1 MRFSLVIKRSIA
13 ILNACSIVATQAIFA
28 NQIVIDTTQAINNP
42 HLTHSD
48 NNIDIVNIAKPTQAG
63 ISNNFYH
70 DFNVSQNGAILNNA
84 LSQDALVQTQLA
96 GYIYSNPNLD
106 SATAKLI
113 LNQVTG
119 GNISQ
124 LLGYLEIAGSKADM
138 ILANPN
144 GITCQGCGFI
154 NAANV
159 TLATGLLSKEELER
173 LNALQ
178 QYNTSIPIT
187 LNIKRGDI
195 VVDTLDA
202 RNVTSL
208 TLLAK
213 SMNVADSL
221 QAQNLRVLLGSNQV
235 SFSPLTLLY
244 QPIITNNKDT
254 QNALALDVAYL
265 GSIVSNKIFIVATDE
280 GVGIKNAGIIASTA
294 STDSNNSGFVLQA
307 NGKIEIAKPIDTTT
321 LANIHSTPNHDN
333 ASNNNMITN
342 NPTSQDSIDT
352 ASNITFAPT
361 LYAEGSMDI
370 QAQSLENYSIIHA
383 QGDIAIKADSI
394 LNKGHADIDKK
405 VISTEK
411 FNSWH
416 PTLNGK
422 FGDGYGTGTYNTT
435 YRYDIVTYQEEINQ
449 DTYSP
454 SIIIGDNIT
463 IQAKDFTND
472 TGIIHA
478 KGEFNNYA
486 QNFVNTSPQ
495 LRQIVA
501 YENGTKETYDRHG
514 KCNWLLDWISKDFFC
529 GSTWTTT
536 GFTRASEYTLLDY
549 KAPDISLN
557 NLEANSLQTILTI
570 GSNSTQPNVYTNDL
584 QGVISGF
591 GFQKHIID
599 NNIIFKA
606 DTNNLAHATSLDSLR
621 QVSQIHNAPFMSEY
635 QQRLQNL
642 TNAKDTSLQ
651 IGISGSTI
659 NIQAQNAINESNLSA
674 GRDLLIDSDFIIN
687 NNGQIIA
694 TEGLNLKADSIKQ
707 NGGTLKADNVK
718 IKANDVSIASSALSN
733 KAQKTYTTLGFQ
745 GNRFGFFEAVAST
758 SSNTTLGSLARIE
771 GNNINI
777 TADNASLKGADL
789 QAKGNINIISDT
801 LTIDTLATNNAY
813 SDKTATYNTT
823 HNIASSLNANNIT
836 LQTNND
842 MTLVSASLQADNSL
856 TLDSGENITMD
867 TVKDSTHSITNTK
880 DTKSETFST
889 TTTHTAETKTNA
901 TNLASNLAGDTINI
915 NANKNIETYNLN
927 ATSNDIHINAGDT
940 LTLSNRADIEQT
952 HTNTRVENVGFTAS
966 ADNGK
971 FSISVGKDTIS
982 TNTMSQDNTHNNTA
996 LQGQNIALQAA
1007 NDVKLES
1014 TDINTNDTMNIAG
1027 KNVSIQALDN
1037 TSNTT
1042 TTTHFTSNRFGIS
1055 INQDAVIKPLVN
1067 VAVINPAKNDL
1078 NNMPFAF
1085 TKNLSNKIQP
1095 LSFDINLEVGF
1106 THKNITTTQNDF
1118 STSAS
1123 SANLSGKNISIV
1135 ATNDANIIGS
1145 NVTGQSIDLSG
1156 KNVNIEAKEEIS
1168 NTSAKTVANEI
1179 KTELKLEIG
1188 KNNSISGGVDYNR
1201 NTNDTITNIVKHKGS
1216 NIVADNLTITANDTT
1231 NIIGSN
1237 IATQDTTITTKDF
1250 NLAQATNTESSKT
1263 DSTNLSVNADVTFNG
1278 SIGFNANGSYGNTH
1292 NNTFKTVAQGST
1304 FSANNLI
1311 LNSSNDSNII
1321 GSNMHIANTADIQ
1334 TNNFNVTSATNTNTQ
1349 NTSNFNI
1356 NGGFGFGGGFNVS
1369 LGMDQGSSNTHAT
1382 TNTASNLTI
1391 GNLALNANGDTNL
1404 IGSNLNAQNAEIATN
1419 TLNLTASKDS
1429 QYTNSQSFGA
1439 DVGFKNGFDMK
1450 ANTSIGS
1457 SDSTS
1462 YNNAQFQTQNLT
1474 LTTNDNL
1481 NMHGATIQADTMN
1494 ANVGGNLNIT
1504 SLQDSKN
1511 AMQLDVNISSNIK
1524 DTNVGFMHTDYKS
1537 VTNQSGINGGLFT
1550 LNVGGD
1556 TSMQGAYIEG
1566 SKGSSFTTDSLS
1578 GSSLSNSSFYID
1590 NANSTK
1596 VGFIPYSSQGTTISS
1611 IGQNI
1616 VITTHN
1622 SDGIVRNQRQNN
1634 EAIDFSQEVA
1644 QSIIKDNN
1652 AIVNEVVASIQNPKQ
1667 AVKKH
1672 IIMPTLQPAIN
1683 TISSNVAN
1691 GLTNVSNEILD
1702 TSTVEQTFKD
1712 TNNIK
1717 NEVSQQI
1724 HKEIPILVDDLASKG
1739 VDKVLDISMP
1749 ITTKK

>member
-1 MRFSLVIKRSIA
+1 MKFSLVIKRSIA

-84 LSQDALVQTQLA
+84 LSQDVLVNTQLA

-422 FGDGYGTGTYNTT
+422 FSDSYGTGTYHTT

-454 SIIIGDNIT
+454 SIIMGNNIT

-486 QNFVNTSPQ
+486 RNFVNTSPQ
-495 LRQIVA
+495 LRQIVT
-501 YENGTKETYDRHG
+501 YENGTKETYNRHG

-536 GFTRASEYTLLDY
+536 GFTRASEYALLDY

-557 NLEANSLQTILTI
+557 SLEANSLQTILTI
-570 GSNSTQPNVYTNDL
+570 GSNSMQPNVYTNDL

-606 DTNNLAHATSLDSLR
+606 DTNNLAHVTSLDSLR

-659 NIQAQNAINESNLSA
+659 NIQAQNVINESNLSA

-777 TADNASLKGADL
+777 TADNTSLKGADL

-823 HNIASSLNANNIT
+823 HNIASSLNANDIT

-901 TNLASNLAGDTINI
+901 TNLTSNFAGDTINI
-915 NANKNIETYNLN
+915 NANKNIEAYNLN

-940 LTLSNRADIEQT
+940 LTLSNRADIKQT
-952 HTNTRVENVGFTAS
+952 NTNTRVENVGFATS
-966 ADNGK
+966 TDNGK
-971 FSISVGKDTIS
+971 FSISVGKDTTS

-996 LQGQNIALQAA
+996 LQGRNIALQAA

-1014 TDINTNDTMNIAG
+1014 TDINTNDTMNITG

-1037 TSNTT
+1037 TSTSITETN
-1042 TTTHFTSNRFGIS
+1042 FTSNRFGIS
-1055 INQDAVIKPLVN
+1055 IGTD
-1067 VAVINPAKNDL
+1067 
-1078 NNMPFAF
+1078 F
-1085 TKNLSNKIQP
+1085 TSI
-1095 LSFDINLEVGF
+1095 SGSIGF
-1106 THKNITTTQNDF
+1106 THKNATTNQNIFD
-1118 STSAS
+1118 TSAS
-1123 SANLSGKNISIV
+1123 STNLLGKNTSIV
-1135 ATNDANIIGS
+1135 ATNDTNIIGS
-1145 NVTGQSIDLSG
+1145 NVAGTNVALSG
-1156 KNVNIEAKEEIS
+1156 KNVNIEAKKEVS
-1168 NTSAKTVANEI
+1168 NTSINKVENEI
-1179 KTELKLEIG
+1179 TIGLKGEIG
-1188 KNNSISGGVDYNR
+1188 LNKKYEAGFGVEYNGDITDTTKNT
-1201 NTNDTITNIVKHKGS
+1201 TNHKSS

-1237 IATQDTTITTKDF
+1237 ITTQDTTITTKDF
-1250 NLAQATNTESSKT
+1250 NLTQATNTESSKT

-1369 LGMDQGSSNTHAT
+1369 LGMDQGYSNTHAT
-1382 TNTASNLTI
+1382 TNAASSLTI

-1439 DVGFKNGFDMK
+1439 NVGFKNGFDMK

-1524 DTNVGFMHTDYKS
+1524 DTNVGFIHTDYKS

-1556 TSMQGAYIEG
+1556 TSMRGAYIEG
-1566 SKGSSFTTDSLS
+1566 TKGSSFTTDSLS

-1611 IGQNI
+1611 IGQDI
-1616 VITTHN
+1616 VLTTHN

-1634 EAIDFSQEVA
+1634 EAIDFSQETA

-1667 AVKKH
+1667 AIKKH

-1683 TISSNVAN
+1683 TISSDVAN

-1702 TSTVEQTFKD
+1702 TSTVKQIFKD

>member
-1 MRFSLVIKRSIA
+1 MKFSLVIKRSIA

-84 LSQDALVQTQLA
+84 LSQDVLVNTQLA

-422 FGDGYGTGTYNTT
+422 FSDSYGTGTYHTT

-454 SIIIGDNIT
+454 SIIMGNNIT

-486 QNFVNTSPQ
+486 RNFVNTSPQ
-495 LRQIVA
+495 LRQIVT
-501 YENGTKETYDRHG
+501 YENGTKETYNRHG

-536 GFTRASEYTLLDY
+536 GFTRASEYALLDY

-557 NLEANSLQTILTI
+557 SLEANSLQTILTI
-570 GSNSTQPNVYTNDL
+570 GSNSMQPNVYTNDL

-606 DTNNLAHATSLDSLR
+606 DTNNLAHVTSLDSLR

-659 NIQAQNAINESNLSA
+659 NIQAQNVINESNLSA

-777 TADNASLKGADL
+777 TADNTSLKGADL

-823 HNIASSLNANNIT
+823 HNIASSLNANDIT

-901 TNLASNLAGDTINI
+901 TNLTSNFAGDTINI
-915 NANKNIETYNLN
+915 NANKNIEAYNLN

-940 LTLSNRADIEQT
+940 LTLSNRADIKQT
-952 HTNTRVENVGFTAS
+952 NTNTRVENVGFATS
-966 ADNGK
+966 TDNGK
-971 FSISVGKDTIS
+971 FSISVGKDTTS

-996 LQGQNIALQAA
+996 LQGRNIALQAA

-1014 TDINTNDTMNIAG
+1014 TDINTNDTMNITG

-1037 TSNTT
+1037 TSTSITETN
-1042 TTTHFTSNRFGIS
+1042 FTSNRFGIS
-1055 INQDAVIKPLVN
+1055 IGTD
-1067 VAVINPAKNDL
+1067 
-1078 NNMPFAF
+1078 F
-1085 TKNLSNKIQP
+1085 TSI
-1095 LSFDINLEVGF
+1095 SGSIGF
-1106 THKNITTTQNDF
+1106 THKNATTNQNIFD
-1118 STSAS
+1118 TSAS
-1123 SANLSGKNISIV
+1123 STNLLGKNTSIV
-1135 ATNDANIIGS
+1135 ATNDTNIIGS
-1145 NVTGQSIDLSG
+1145 NVAGTNVALSG
-1156 KNVNIEAKEEIS
+1156 KNVNIEAKKEVS
-1168 NTSAKTVANEI
+1168 NTSINKVENEI
-1179 KTELKLEIG
+1179 TIGLKGEIG
-1188 KNNSISGGVDYNR
+1188 LNKKYEAGFGVEYNGDITDTTKNT
-1201 NTNDTITNIVKHKGS
+1201 TNHKSS

-1237 IATQDTTITTKDF
+1237 ITTQDTTITTKDF
-1250 NLAQATNTESSKT
+1250 NLTQATNTESSKT

-1369 LGMDQGSSNTHAT
+1369 LGMDQGYSNTHAT
-1382 TNTASNLTI
+1382 TNAASSLTI

-1481 NMHGATIQADTMN
+1481 NMHGATIQADMMN

-1524 DTNVGFMHTDYKS
+1524 DTNVGFMHADYKS

-1556 TSMQGAYIEG
+1556 TSMRGAYIEG
-1566 SKGSSFTTDSLS
+1566 TKGSSFTTDSLS

-1590 NANSTK
+1590 NTNSTK

-1611 IGQNI
+1611 IGQDI
-1616 VITTHN
+1616 VLTTHN

-1634 EAIDFSQEVA
+1634 EAIDFSQETA
-1644 QSIIKDNN
+1644 QSVIKNNN

-1683 TISSNVAN
+1683 TISSDVAN

-1702 TSTVEQTFKD
+1702 TSAMESVFNGD
-1712 TNNIK
+1712 TSKIK

>member
-1 MRFSLVIKRSIA
+1 MKFSLVIKRSIA

-28 NQIVIDTTQAINNP
+28 NQIVIYTTHAINNP

-84 LSQDALVQTQLA
+84 LSQDVLVNTQLA

-422 FGDGYGTGTYNTT
+422 FSDSYGTGTYHTT

-454 SIIIGDNIT
+454 SIIMGNNIT

-486 QNFVNTSPQ
+486 RNFVNTSPQ
-495 LRQIVA
+495 LRQIVT
-501 YENGTKETYDRHG
+501 YENGTKETYNRHG

-536 GFTRASEYTLLDY
+536 GFTRASEYALLDY

-557 NLEANSLQTILTI
+557 SLEANSLQTILTI
-570 GSNSTQPNVYTNDL
+570 GSNSMQPNVYTNDL

-606 DTNNLAHATSLDSLR
+606 DTNNLAHVTSLDSLR

-659 NIQAQNAINESNLSA
+659 NIQAQNVINESNLSA

-777 TADNASLKGADL
+777 TADNTSLKGADL

-823 HNIASSLNANNIT
+823 HNIASSLNANDIT

-901 TNLASNLAGDTINI
+901 TNLTSNFAGDTINI
-915 NANKNIETYNLN
+915 NANKNIEAYNLN

-940 LTLSNRADIEQT
+940 LTLSNRADIKQT
-952 HTNTRVENVGFTAS
+952 NTNTRVENVGFATS
-966 ADNGK
+966 TDNGK
-971 FSISVGKDTIS
+971 FSISVGKDTTS

-996 LQGQNIALQAA
+996 LQGRNIALQAA

-1014 TDINTNDTMNIAG
+1014 TDINTNDTMNITG

-1037 TSNTT
+1037 TSTSITETN
-1042 TTTHFTSNRFGIS
+1042 FTSNRFGIS
-1055 INQDAVIKPLVN
+1055 IGTD
-1067 VAVINPAKNDL
+1067 
-1078 NNMPFAF
+1078 F
-1085 TKNLSNKIQP
+1085 TSI
-1095 LSFDINLEVGF
+1095 SGSIGF
-1106 THKNITTTQNDF
+1106 THKNATTNQNIFD
-1118 STSAS
+1118 TSAS
-1123 SANLSGKNISIV
+1123 STNLLGKNTSIV
-1135 ATNDANIIGS
+1135 ATNDTNIIGS
-1145 NVTGQSIDLSG
+1145 NVAGTNVALSG
-1156 KNVNIEAKEEIS
+1156 KNVNIEAKKEVS
-1168 NTSAKTVANEI
+1168 NTSINKVENEI
-1179 KTELKLEIG
+1179 TIGLKGEIG
-1188 KNNSISGGVDYNR
+1188 LNKKYEAGFGVEYNGDITDTTKNT
-1201 NTNDTITNIVKHKGS
+1201 TNHKSS

-1237 IATQDTTITTKDF
+1237 ITTQDTTITTKDF
-1250 NLAQATNTESSKT
+1250 NLTQATNTESSKT

-1369 LGMDQGSSNTHAT
+1369 LGMDQGYSNTHAT
-1382 TNTASNLTI
+1382 TNAASSLTI

-1481 NMHGATIQADTMN
+1481 NMHGATIQADMMN

-1524 DTNVGFMHTDYKS
+1524 DTNVGFMHADYKS

-1556 TSMQGAYIEG
+1556 TSMRGAYIEG
-1566 SKGSSFTTDSLS
+1566 TKGSSFTTDSLS

-1590 NANSTK
+1590 NTNSTK

-1611 IGQNI
+1611 IGQDI
-1616 VITTHN
+1616 VLTTHN

-1634 EAIDFSQEVA
+1634 EAIDFSQETA
-1644 QSIIKDNN
+1644 QSVIKNNN

-1683 TISSNVAN
+1683 TISSDVAN

-1702 TSTVEQTFKD
+1702 TSAMESVFNGD
-1712 TNNIK
+1712 TSKIK

>member
-383 QGDIAIKADSI
+383 QGDIAIKADSL

-422 FGDGYGTGTYNTT
+422 FGDSYGTGTYHTT

-478 KGEFNNYA
+478 KGDFNNYA

-501 YENGTKETYDRHG
+501 YENGTKQIYNRHG
-514 KCNWLLDWISKDFFC
+514 KCTPWIDNINKDFFC

-557 NLEANSLQTILTI
+557 SLEANSLQTILTI

-584 QGVISGF
+584 QGVISGL

-599 NNIIFKA
+599 NNIMFKA
-606 DTNNLAHATSLDSLR
+606 DTNNLAHVTPLDSLR

-707 NGGTLKADNVK
+707 NGGTLKADSVNMNAK
-718 IKANDVSIASSALSN
+718 DITISSSTLSN
-733 KAQKTYTTLGFQ
+733 KAQQT
-745 GNRFGFFEAVAST
+745 NPIIRFLANGLSST

-789 QAKGNINIISDT
+789 QAKGNINITSDT

-823 HNIASSLNANNIT
+823 HNITSSLNANNIT
-836 LQTNND
+836 LQTNSN
-842 MTLVSASLQADNSL
+842 MTLVSANLQADNSL
-856 TLDSGENITMD
+856 TLDSGGNINMD
-867 TVKDSTHSITNTK
+867 TAKDSTHSITNTK
-880 DTKSETFST
+880 DTKGETFST

-940 LTLSNRADIEQT
+940 LTLSNRADIKQT
-952 HTNTRVENVGFTAS
+952 HTNTDIKTSGFDVSFEDGFIINVG
-966 ADNGK
+966 ADTT
-971 FSISVGKDTIS
+971 SINAKK
-982 TNTMSQDNTHNNTA
+982 QDNVHNNTA
-996 LQGQNIALQAA
+996 LQGQNITLQAN
-1007 NDVKLES
+1007 NDIKLES
-1014 TDINTNDTMNIAG
+1014 TDLNTNDTMNITG

-1037 TSNTT
+1037 TSTSITQTN
-1042 TTTHFTSNRFGIS
+1042 FTSNRFGIS
-1055 INQDAVIKPLVN
+1055 IGTD
-1067 VAVINPAKNDL
+1067 
-1078 NNMPFAF
+1078 F
-1085 TKNLSNKIQP
+1085 TSI
-1095 LSFDINLEVGF
+1095 SGSIGF
-1106 THKNITTTQNDF
+1106 THKNATTNQNIFD
-1118 STSAS
+1118 TSAS
-1123 SANLSGKNISIV
+1123 STNLLGKNTSIV
-1135 ATNDANIIGS
+1135 AANDTNIIGS
-1145 NVTGQSIDLSG
+1145 NVAGTNVALSG
-1156 KNVNIEAKEEIS
+1156 KNVNIEAKKEVS
-1168 NTSAKTVANEI
+1168 NTSINKVENEI
-1179 KTELKLEIG
+1179 TIGLKGEIKLG
-1188 KNNSISGGVDYNR
+1188 KETKLDEKYN
-1201 NTNDTITNIVKHKGS
+1201 IEFGVKHNSNTTDTTKNTTEHKSS

-1237 IATQDTTITTKDF
+1237 ITTQDTTITTKDF

-1263 DSTNLSVNADVTFNG
+1263 DTTGLSASVGIILNPLNSFIP
-1278 SIGFNANGSYGNTH
+1278 SGFKVNGSYKNTH

-1304 FSANNLI
+1304 FNANNLI
-1311 LNSSNDSNII
+1311 LNSTNDSNII
-1321 GSNMHIANTADIQ
+1321 GSNIHIANTANIQ

-1349 NTSNFNI
+1349 NTSNFDI
-1356 NGGFGFGGGFNVS
+1356 NGGFRFDNGINAS
-1369 LGMDQGSSNTHAT
+1369 LSANQGSSNTHAT
-1382 TNTASNLTI
+1382 TNAASSLTI

-1404 IGSNLNAQNAEIATN
+1404 IGSSLNAQNAEIATN

-1439 DVGFKNGFDMK
+1439 NVGFKNGFDMK

-1494 ANVGGNLNIT
+1494 ANVGGNLNIV
-1504 SLQDSKN
+1504 SLQDSKSIKQSN
-1511 AMQLDVNISSNIK
+1511 TNVGSDIKNIGSNIK
-1524 DTNVGFMHTDYKS
+1524 SIGSNITNLKNMSVAIGDTHSSIKNNHLGFSHTDYQS
-1537 VTNQSGINGGLFT
+1537 VMNQSGIAGVFFT
-1550 LNVGGD
+1550 LNVAGN
-1556 TSMQGAYIEG
+1556 TTLQGAYIEG
-1566 SKGSSFTTDSLS
+1566 SKGSNFTTDSLS
-1578 GSSLSNSSFYID
+1578 H
-1590 NANSTK
+1590 
-1596 VGFIPYSSQGTTISS
+1596 SS
-1611 IGQNI
+1611 I
-1616 VITTHN
+1616 HN
-1622 SDGIVRNQRQNN
+1622 SLQHTNILTNGYIPSFNRNQDRT
-1634 EAIDFSQEVA
+1634 ESSISQD
-1644 QSIIKDNN
+1644 I
-1652 AIVNEVVASIQNPKQ
+1652 
-1667 AVKKH
+1667 
-1672 IIMPTLQPAIN
+1672 TLN
-1683 TISSNVAN
+1683 TN
-1691 GLTNVSNEILD
+1691 NVSSITRDERI
-1702 TSTVEQTFKD
+1702 S
-1712 TNNIK
+1712 
-1717 NEVSQQI
+1717 
-1724 HKEIPILVDDLASKG
+1724 G
-1739 VDKVLDISMP
+1739 KVLDISDSLLQDNQKINIGVNMAIETIADP
-1749 ITTKK
+1749 KQAFVKIYSETTGTALKNIIDSIPESAKTLDSIDAYSDEISQYIAEGVKSSLTNHMKKREKN